1 MTNYYNLKLT
11 ALLEAKFDKGL
22 LRKFY
27 ENTELLQYSFLKKL
41 FELLMEINQSND
53 IINDIGQKYKSNDNR
68 NIISD
73 DLEKKL
79 NESEELLHIYN
90 NIINYLE
97 NIPYVDNSN
106 DLDETFMEQYDSH
119 ISMLNDTENYEE
131 REDEIDSGIVFF
143 EELKNN
149 FRGKNQ
155 KAFEFYD
162 GLQEKYY
169 QILELNFGI
178 KYDNIKDNWN

>member
-97 NIPYVDNSN
+97 NIPYVDNSIRVF
-106 DLDETFMEQYDSH
+106 LIGVFCCLFTCWFAC
-119 ISMLNDTENYEE
+119 LFACWFACLLAWLLALLVGL
-131 REDEIDSGIVFF
+131 IDYA
-143 EELKNN
+143 
-149 FRGKNQ
+149 Q
-155 KAFEFYD
+155 
-162 GLQEKYY
+162 
-169 QILELNFGI
+169 
-178 KYDNIKDNWN
+178 